1 MRLIQPLFAAARAIA
16 WLLVLAPVLA
26 WSQDLRPVPE
36 LRARVIDQTGTLSAA
51 QSSEIESTLAALEAA
66 KGSQLVVLIVSS
78 TAPEDI
84 ASYANRVANVWK
96 IGRRDVGDGVLLIV
110 AKDDRRVRIEVSKA
124 LEGAIPDLAAKRVI
138 DEAITPAFRQGDFA
152 GGLAAGAGR
161 LAGLIQGEALPAPS
175 TSGRIGGG
183 PDGGADVLGLLVF
196 AMFVLPIASDIA
208 RSVLGRKLG
217 ELLTGGCAAALAYWV
232 TASLVLALLA
242 GLAGLV
248 FALISAAKGLVGSAI
263 RRGGGSFPSTGGWR
277 GGGGGFGS
285 SGGFGS
291 GGGGDFGGG
300 GASGNW

>member
-16 WLLVLAPVLA
+16 WLLFLAPGLA

-36 LRARVIDQTGTLSAA
+36 LRARVIDQTGTLSAS

-66 KGSQLVVLIVSS
+66 KGSQLVLLIVSS

-152 GGLAAGAGR
+152 GGLATGVGR
-161 LAGLIQGEALPAPS
+161 LAGLIQGEALPAPPTGS
-175 TSGRIGGG
+175 RSGGE

-196 AMFVLPIASDIA
+196 AMFALPIASAIA
-208 RSVLGRKLG
+208 RSVFGRKLG
-217 ELLTGGCAAALAYWV
+217 ALLTGGGAAALAYWM

-242 GLAGLV
+242 GVAGLV

-263 RRGGGSFPSTGGWR
+263 RRGGGSFPSTGGWS